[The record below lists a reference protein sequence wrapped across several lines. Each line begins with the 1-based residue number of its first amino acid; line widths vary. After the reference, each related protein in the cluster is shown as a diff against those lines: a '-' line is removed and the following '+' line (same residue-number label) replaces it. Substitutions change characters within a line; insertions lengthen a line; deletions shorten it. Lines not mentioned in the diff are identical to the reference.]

1 MFLPSLSHLALTGA
15 DNNGAED
22 DETEE
27 DESVYPPPE
36 HEEKSQRAMMDRMQQ
51 EEDEE
56 WGRRYDL
63 GTQGRNREDR
73 VNRRAQEKEDAEE
86 EARER
91 AARPPPPTARE
102 ARERERRLRDL
113 QREAAEKAKRER
125 AEQEERAR
133 EQRARLE
140 SNPSR
145 YSAQRQ
151 FNDALNKMLE
161 EDDEDD
167 LDRPIVLNR
176 RAWQAGPDAPVQ
188 PPAAAPAAAPAPAE
202 PEVVVL
208 EDSESEELLDEGQLP
223 PPPKQDAPSTEW
235 RKVNRRQPPAPDQP
249 RRRTIPSSVTGRASG
264 TDLKAQR
271 QRDART
277 DVKVRRVTNLVSEGE
292 TRVQGRIDAARNLE
306 IQPSAVGA
314 AFAQLLVGFMY
325 VLSDARSRDYFV
337 YKVANNSFLLTMWRN
352 VALKLRVLAGKL
364 MASGYFF
371 PGHLLGRL
379 NLLLE
384 NAVLAESS
392 KKRCDTPGRRSGM
405 EDELADLADFI
416 EDNVT
421 TEIPDEFEEEAER
434 DNDDDDNDADDD
446 AGADGDAAQ

>member
-15 DNNGAED
+15 DNNGADD

-27 DESVYPPPE
+27 DENVYPPPDY
-36 HEEKSQRAMMDRMQQ
+36 EEKSQRAMMDRLQQ

-86 EARER
+86 EARAL

-102 ARERERRLRDL
+102 ARDRERRLREL

-133 EQRARLE
+133 EQRARLD

-151 FNDALNKMLE
+151 FDDALNKLLE
-161 EDDEDD
+161 GDDEDDD

-202 PEVVVL
+202 PEVVLL

-271 QRDART
+271 QGDARR

-292 TRVQGRIDAARNLE
+292 LRVKGRMDGARNLE
-306 IQPSAVGA
+306 NPASAVGDA
-314 AFAQLLVGFMY
+314 YAELVVGFMY

-352 VALKLRVLAGKL
+352 LALKLRVLAGKL

-371 PGHLLGRL
+371 PGYLLSKL

-392 KKRCDTPGRRSGM
+392 KKRCDTPARRTGM
-405 EDELADLADFI
+405 GDELADLAEWI
-416 EDNVT
+416 EDNV
-421 TEIPDEFEEEAER
+421 TEIPDEFEDEAER
-434 DNDDDDNDADDD
+434 DNDADDD
-446 AGADGDAAQ
+446 AGVDGDAAQ